1 MREIQTDRELK
12 SGNKKRQERVIL
24 EINVIQR
31 KNERQTKKERT

>member
-31 KNERQTKKERT
+31 KNERQTKKERK

>member
-31 KNERQTKKERT
+31 KNERQTEKERK

>member
-31 KNERQTKKERT
+31 KNERQTEKERN